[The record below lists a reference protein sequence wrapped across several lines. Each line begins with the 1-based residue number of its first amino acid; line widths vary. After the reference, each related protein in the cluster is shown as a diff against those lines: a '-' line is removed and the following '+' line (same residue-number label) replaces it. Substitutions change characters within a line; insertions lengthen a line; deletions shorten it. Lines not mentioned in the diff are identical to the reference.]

1 MVKSII
7 SMTIVAIILTFGV
20 IYETSFIRGEFKE
33 LTIATNLLYDKIDEQ
48 SANENDVY
56 ALQQKWVRA
65 KEKLHAFIS
74 HNEIKEFDLWIA
86 ETVKLVAA
94 EKWEDALSKMEVIK
108 ELEEQVPKSF
118 EFSFAN
124 VF

>member
-7 SMTIVAIILTFGV
+7 SMTAVALILTLGV
-20 IYETSFIRGEFKE
+20 IFETTFIRGEFKE
-33 LTIATNLLYDKIDEQ
+33 LSAETQILYDKIEAQ
-48 SANENDVY
+48 NANENDVY
-56 ALQQKWVRA
+56 VLQQKWVIA

-86 ETVKLVAA
+86 ETVKYVALK
-94 EKWEDALSKMEVIK
+94 KWDEALTKIEVIM
-108 ELEEQVPKSF
+108 ELEEQVPKTF

>member
-1 MVKSII
+1 MVKSVI
-7 SMTIVAIILTFGV
+7 SMIIVALVLTLGV
-20 IYETSFIRGEFKE
+20 IYETHFIRAEFRE
-33 LTIATNLLYDKIDEQ
+33 LAAATEVLYDKIDNE

-56 ALQQKWVRA
+56 AFQSKWVRA

-94 EKWEDALSKMEVIK
+94 EKWDDALSKMEVIK

>member
-1 MVKSII
+1 MVRSIF
-7 SMTIVAIILTFGV
+7 SMIAVAIVLTAGV
-20 IYETSFIRGEFKE
+20 IFETNFIHNEFKV
-33 LTIATNLLYDKIDEQ
+33 LTEESAILYAKIEDESAT
-48 SANENDVY
+48 ENDVY
-56 ALQQKWVRA
+56 ALQNKWVIA

-86 ETVKLVAA
+86 ETVKYVAA
-94 EKWEDALSKMEVIK
+94 EKWDEALSKMEVIM

>member
-1 MVKSII
+1 MIA
-7 SMTIVAIILTFGV
+7 VALILTLGV
-20 IYETSFIRGEFKE
+20 IFETAFIKGEFNGLKE
-33 LTIATNLLYDKIDEQ
+33 ETAILYDKIEAKV
-48 SANENDVY
+48 ANENDVY
-56 ALQQKWVRA
+56 VLQQKWVVA

-86 ETVKLVAA
+86 ETVKYVA
-94 EKWEDALSKMEVIK
+94 EKNWEEALAKMEVIL
-108 ELEEQVPKSF
+108 ELEEQVPKTF

>member
-7 SMTIVAIILTFGV
+7 SMIAVAIILTCGV
-20 IYETSFIRGEFKE
+20 IYETTFIRGEFRE
-33 LTIATNLLYDKIDEQ
+33 FTVATDTLYDKVDAKT
-48 SANENDVY
+48 ANENDVY
-56 ALQQKWVRA
+56 VLQKKWVET
-65 KEKLHAFIS
+65 KDKLNAFIS

-94 EKWEDALSKMEVIK
+94 EMWDDALSKIEVIK

>member
-7 SMTIVAIILTFGV
+7 SMIIVAIVLAVGV
-20 IYETSFIRGEFKE
+20 LYETTFIHDEFKE
-33 LTIATNLLYDKIDEQ
+33 LTVATDILYDKIDEKT
-48 SANENDVY
+48 ANENDVY
-56 ALQQKWVRA
+56 ALQTKWVDA

-86 ETVKLVAA
+86 ETVKLVSA
-94 EKWEDALSKMEVIK
+94 EMWDEALSKMEVIK

>member
-7 SMTIVAIILTFGV
+7 SMVIVAMILAVGV
-20 IYETSFIRGEFKE
+20 LYETMFIRGEFKE
-33 LTIATNLLYDKIDEQ
+33 LTAATDILYEKIDGQ

-56 ALQQKWVRA
+56 TLQTKWVDA

-86 ETVKLVAA
+86 ETVKLVSA
-94 EKWEDALSKMEVIK
+94 EMWDEARSKMEVIK

>member
-1 MVKSII
+1 MVKSIV
-7 SMTIVAIILTFGV
+7 SMIAVALILTLGVIFETAFIKGEFNGLKEETAII
-20 IYETSFIRGEFKE
+20 
-33 LTIATNLLYDKIDEQ
+33 YDKIEAKV
-48 SANENDVY
+48 ANENDVY
-56 ALQQKWVRA
+56 VLQQKWVVA

-86 ETVKLVAA
+86 ETVKYVA
-94 EKWEDALSKMEVIK
+94 EKNWEEALAKMEVIL
-108 ELEEQVPKSF
+108 ELEEQVPKTF

>member
-7 SMTIVAIILTFGV
+7 SMIAVALILTAGV
-20 IYETSFIRGEFKE
+20 FFEITFIHNEFKE
-33 LTIATNLLYDKIDEQ
+33 LSTETQILYDKIEAEN
-48 SANENDVY
+48 ANENDVY
-56 ALQQKWVRA
+56 ALQQKWVFA

-86 ETVKLVAA
+86 ETVKYVAD
-94 EKWEDALSKMEVIK
+94 KNWEEALSKMEVIM
-108 ELEEQVPKSF
+108 ELEEQVPKAF
-118 EFSFAN
+118 EFTFAN

>member
-7 SMTIVAIILTFGV
+7 SMVIVAIILAVGV
-20 IYETSFIRGEFKE
+20 IYETTFIRDEFKE
-33 LTIATNLLYDKIDEQ
+33 LVVATDVLYDKIDGQ

-56 ALQQKWVRA
+56 ALQTKWVDA
-65 KEKLHAFIS
+65 KDKLHAFIS

-94 EKWEDALSKMEVIK
+94 EMWDEALSKMEVIK